1 MTNDKLSTDLKTS
14 IERNELLRNELR
26 AVQNMADQ
34 YEGNNKALLDEMQLQ
49 ATQNEELA
57 SHLHRKERLV
67 SMRKEM
73 ERELHRSGVQVVD
86 ARSKEVEYM
95 QNLRNKSVSEPAD
108 QNEEMMK
115 QSQAS
120 DMNN

>member
-95 QNLRNKSVSEPAD
+95 QNLRNKSVSEAAD

>member
-1 MTNDKLSTDLKTS
+1 VTNDKLSTDLKTS

-95 QNLRNKSVSEPAD
+95 QNLRNKSVSEAAD